1 MKIEYPIINES
12 LEISKQ
18 QIKSKL
24 TPATSKDDGH
34 YKLRIDPFISVS
46 IAESLILQNNRLDKS
61 IRILA
66 QDVILNEF
74 TYLCENEEATEDVVR
89 EFWKNNINEFYKQV
103 QEFYAYGFGAS
114 EVIYD
119 EKTKLPKKLYQI
131 PAKSLFIHE
140 ERKPNKDGEIV
151 SSYYAIQQM
160 VGKDDVKMR
169 LSRYNYDEEDDDL
182 PVCLWLGGGK
192 TSEFYEIPYWL
203 PAFNSISAKVSLD
216 ELNAKKI
223 NEGNLLSGILTVIRP
238 PAMMGEESVDDTLE
252 TQMSEAGTGIMTL
265 ELQSFNTEIP
275 FDVKYIPI
283 SESNYQYLSDLA
295 EKCDEN
301 VLACFSIPK
310 VRLMIDDMTESMNS
324 QKSNT
329 IYEIY
334 TKSLENE
341 QLPFEIQINKF
352 NRKYF
357 NYTGVVDIKTP
368 IFSDK
373 KETEVQAILQ
383 LFNNGIL
390 TLGETIKAVSVLYP
404 QLELGYDEGNP
415 YFDDRYYNGN
425 LLGIETNT
433 DEMKD
438 LLEFE
443 DVGDLV
449 EYLS

>member
-1 MKIEYPIINES
+1 MKIEYPVLNQS
-12 LEISKQ
+12 LEIAKQ
-18 QIKSKL
+18 QIQSELAPK
-24 TPATSKDDGH
+24 TSKEDGH
-34 YKLRIDPFISVS
+34 YQLRIDPFIPVS

-74 TYLCENEEATEDVVR
+74 TYLNEDESEIEESVR
-89 EFWKNNINEFYKQV
+89 EFWLNNANELYKQI
-103 QEFYAYGFGAS
+103 QEFYAYGFGVS
-114 EVIYD
+114 EIIFDKNTGY
-119 EKTKLPKKLYQI
+119 PKKLYQI
-131 PAKSLFIHE
+131 PAKTVFIHE
-140 ERKPNKDGEIV
+140 EQKIDNETGEKI
-151 SSYYAIQQM
+151 SSYYAIQRIT
-160 VGKDDVKMR
+160 GKQDVKMR
-169 LSRYNYDEEDDDL
+169 LSRYNYTEDDDEL

-238 PAMMGEESVDDTLE
+238 PVMKNEESVDDSLE
-252 TQMSEAGTGIMTL
+252 EQMKDAGTGILTL

-283 SESNYQYLSDLA
+283 SESNYAYLSDLA
-295 EKCDEN
+295 ERCDEDI
-301 VLACFSIPK
+301 LACFSIPK
-310 VRLMIDDMTESMNS
+310 VRLMIDDTSESMNS

-334 TKSLENE
+334 TKALQNE
-341 QLPFEIQINKF
+341 QMPFEIAINKF

-357 NYTGVVDIKTP
+357 EYTGVVDIETP

-373 KETEVQAILQ
+373 KEIEVQSILQ

-404 QLELGYDEGNP
+404 HLNLEYNEANP
-415 YFDDRYYNGN
+415 MYLDRYYNGN
-425 LLGIETNT
+425 LLGIEPNT
-433 DEMKD
+433 DE
-438 LLEFE
+438 LNEFE
-443 DVGDLV
+443 DVRDLIA
-449 EYLS
+449 YLQED

>member
-1 MKIEYPIINES
+1 MKIEYPVLNQS
-12 LEISKQ
+12 LEIAKS
-18 QIKSKL
+18 QIKSELSPVTQKE
-24 TPATSKDDGH
+24 DGH
-34 YKLRIDPFISVS
+34 YKLRIDPFVPCS

-74 TYLCENEEATEDVVR
+74 TYLSEEESEMEETVR
-89 EFWKNNINEFYKQV
+89 KFWMDNINELYKQI
-103 QEFYAYGFGAS
+103 QEYYSYGFGVS
-114 EVIYD
+114 EIIFD
-119 EKTKLPKKLYQI
+119 KNGLPKKLYQI
-131 PAKSLFIHE
+131 PAKTVFIHE
-140 ERKPNKDGEIV
+140 ERSTDELTGEQI
-151 SSYYAIQQM
+151 SSYYAIQQV
-160 VGKDDVKMR
+160 VGKEDVKMR
-169 LSRYNYDEEDDDL
+169 LSRYNYTEEDDEL
-182 PVCLWLGGGK
+182 PVCFWIGGGK
-192 TSEFYEIPYWL
+192 TSEFYDIPYWL

-238 PAMMGEESVDDTLE
+238 PTMNGEESVDDTLE

-283 SESNYQYLSDLA
+283 SESNYQYLSDLS
-295 EKCDEN
+295 ERCDEDI
-301 VLACFSIPK
+301 LACFSIPK
-310 VRLMIDDMTESMNS
+310 VRLMIDDTSESMNS

-334 TKSLENE
+334 TKALENE

-357 NYTGVVDIKTP
+357 DYNGVIDIKTP

-373 KETEVQAILQ
+373 KEIEVQSILQ

-390 TLGETIKAVSVLYP
+390 TLGETIKAISVLYP
-404 QLELGYDEGNP
+404 HLELTVDEFNP
-415 YFDDRYYNGN
+415 LYHDRYYNGN
-425 LLGIETNT
+425 LLGIEPNT
-433 DEMKD
+433 DS
-438 LLEFE
+438 LSEFE
-443 DVGDLV
+443 TVGDLIA
-449 EYLS
+449 YLDEN